1 MTMSET
7 PRARAA
13 STYVVSR
20 ITSTEPRTMRATRG
34 AYTIPMATMTL
45 ATLGPSEAIS
55 AMARMMAGK
64 AMSPSI
70 TRITGLSSRRQY
82 PAASPQTSPTANASS
97 TTAAPTR
104 SESRAPYTTRLHT
117 SRPTSSVPNQCAAP
131 GAVSRAETSMRRG
144 SPAMTG
150 ASVPTSVVTPS
161 STRPTTVARRRT
173 RRDSH
178 NGPRRALSAGRGSAR
193 TLTGPGSL
201 VSDPRIEDDVR
212 QVDGEVHQ
220 HVNAR
225 DTQHHALDDGV
236 VAAQHGRDDQPAE
249 PGNVEDLLHDDG
261 AGDEDGQRD
270 ADDGDGR
277 DHRVLER
284 VLVDDCALAEAA
296 GAAGRD
302 ERLAQ
307 HVQHGRACDARDER
321 RLHDAQR
328 ERGQRERAQRAE
340 PPGLERHVAGHRK
353 PAQPHREDQDQQQAE
368 EKVRDRDADERAR
381 H

>member
-97 TTAAPTR
+97 TTAAPTS

-117 SRPTSSVPNQCAAP
+117 SRPTSSVPNQWAAP
-131 GAVSRAETSMRRG
+131 GAVRRAETSIRSG

-150 ASVPTSVVTPS
+150 ASAPTTVVIAS
-161 STRPTTVARRRT
+161 STRPTRVARRRT
-173 RRDSH
+173 SRVSQSARRRT
-178 NGPRRALSAGRGSAR
+178 GSAGRGSAR
-193 TLTGPGSL
+193 TLILAGAARPAHVVGGLRLMVCGSAQRRRPTARGGLRLMVCGSAQRRRPTAGGLLEARAVSL
-201 VSDPRIEDDVR
+201 VSHAGIEDDVGEI
-212 QVDGEVHQ
+212 DGEVHQ
-220 HVNAR
+220 HVDAG
-225 DTQHHALDDGV
+225 DADHHALDDGI
-236 VAAQHGRDDQPAE
+236 VAPQDGRDDEPPE
-249 PGNVEDLLHDDG
+249 PGDVEDLLDDHG
-261 AGDEDGQRD
+261 ARDEDRERD
-270 ADDGDGR
+270 ADHGDRR
-277 DHRVLER
+277 DHRVLQR
-284 VLVDDCALAEAA
+284 VLVDDGALAQPL
-296 GAAGRD
+296 GA
-302 ERLAQ
+302 
-307 HVQHGRACDARDER
+307 
-321 RLHDAQR
+321 
-328 ERGQRERAQRAE
+328 
-340 PPGLERHVAGHRK
+340 
-353 PAQPHREDQDQQQAE
+353 
-368 EKVRDRDADERAR
+368 
-381 H
+381 

>member
-1 MTMSET
+1 MTTSET
-7 PRARAA
+7 PSARAA
-13 STYVVSR
+13 STYIVSR

-45 ATLGPSEAIS
+45 ATLGRSEAIS

-117 SRPTSSVPNQCAAP
+117 SRPTSSVPNQCRAP
-131 GAVSRAETSMRRG
+131 GAVSRAETSMRGG
-144 SPAMTG
+144 SRAMTG
-150 ASVPTSVVTPS
+150 ASAPTSVVTPS

-178 NGPRRALSAGRGSAR
+178 NGPRRAVSAGRGSAR
-193 TLTGPGSL
+193 TLIGPGSARPAQTAGGPPEARVASL
-201 VSDPRIEDDVR
+201 VPNPWIEDDVR
-212 QVDGEVHQ
+212 QVHGQVHQ
-220 HVNAR
+220 HVDAR
-225 DTQHHALDDGV
+225 DAQHHALDDGI
-236 VAAQHGRDDQPAE
+236 VAAQHGRDDEPAE

-284 VLVDDCALAEAA
+284 VLVDDGALAEAA

-321 RLHDAQR
+321 RLHDA
-328 ERGQRERAQRAE
+328 
-340 PPGLERHVAGHRK
+340 
-353 PAQPHREDQDQQQAE
+353 
-368 EKVRDRDADERAR
+368 
-381 H
+381 